1 MLGTG
6 MRLTLMF
13 QRKGSLY
20 LAVGGDKAEATRAT
34 TSPQCL
40 GQSEG
45 PSAPNLSR
53 ERDRSSPSVT
63 VSLVNMLI
71 HEVSGDGYARSW
83 GHGVGDPDIHGFTPL
98 CRSGSCLVG
107 RRCPGED
114 ESGDRR
120 GLETAWGSHQ
130 SHGAGV
136 GEGGS
141 QPGVPQAAA
150 TLALPFNPPQTTQ
163 TGRCSRLRNLHL
175 G

>member
-45 PSAPNLSR
+45 PSAPNLCR
-53 ERDRSSPSVT
+53 ERDRSSPSVM
-63 VSLVNMLI
+63 VSPVNTLI
-71 HEVSGDGYARSW
+71 HEFSGDGYARSW

-98 CRSGSCLVG
+98 CRLGSCLVG

-120 GLETAWGSHQ
+120 GLETAWGSQQ
-130 SHGAGV
+130 SHRAGGGAG
-136 GEGGS
+136 GGKAS
-141 QPGVPQAAA
+141 LESPR
-150 TLALPFNPPQTTQ
+150 LLPPWPCPSIHPRPPRQ
-163 TGRCSRLRNLHL
+163 RPLP
-175 G
+175 